1 MRRVLVALLAL
12 ALGLVLG
19 GWLVLATAAPAS
31 GVTAAP
37 RVAIPAASYLYRF
50 KLEREVT
57 ARLGTTDATARIA
70 AQVHQES
77 RWRADARSPYAEGMA
92 QFTPATGAWLVKDV
106 CPEIG
111 PHDPWD
117 PNWSVRAAV
126 CYDAWLHARVS
137 GATPCDRWAFTLSA
151 YNGGLG
157 WIARDKQRASASGA
171 DPARWFGQVELH
183 SARARW
189 AIAENRDYVRRIL
202 KSYEPAYIAAGWPGV
217 AVCA

>member
-1 MRRVLVALLAL
+1 MRRFLVALLAL
-12 ALGLVLG
+12 VLGLMLS
-19 GWLVLATAAPAS
+19 GWLVLATAAAAS
-31 GVTAAP
+31 VAEAAP
-37 RVAIPAASYLYRF
+37 RVAIPATSYLYRF
-50 KLEREVT
+50 KLEREVAT
-57 ARLGTTDATARIA
+57 RFGTTDATARIA

-77 RWRADARSPYAEGMA
+77 RWRADARSPYAEGLA

-137 GATPCDRWAFTLSA
+137 GASACDRWAFTLSA

-157 WIARDKQRASASGA
+157 WVARDQRRASAAGA
-171 DPARWFGQVELH
+171 DPARWVDQVELH
-183 SARARW
+183 SSRAKW
-189 AIAENRDYVRRIL
+189 AITENRDYVRRIL
-202 KSYEPAYIAAGWPGV
+202 LRFEPAYIAAGWPG
-217 AVCA
+217 AEACA